1 MSKPKR
7 IQRKRTKGW
16 RLPEGAV
23 CVTRPGRWGNPFSVA
38 PKQKAGSTVSSLGYI
53 AVPTRE
59 DAIECFREYMMQRP
73 ELLALARQELKG
85 KDLACFCSLSEAC
98 HADVLLELAN
108 QE

>member
-23 CVTRPGRWGNPFSVA
+23 CVTRPGRWGNPFRPGQEGPFGRKPLDKEGAVGFFRAMFSDPQLREA
-38 PKQKAGSTVSSLGYI
+38 AGYPSDLS
-53 AVPTRE
+53 
-59 DAIECFREYMMQRP
+59 
-73 ELLALARQELKG
+73 ELRG